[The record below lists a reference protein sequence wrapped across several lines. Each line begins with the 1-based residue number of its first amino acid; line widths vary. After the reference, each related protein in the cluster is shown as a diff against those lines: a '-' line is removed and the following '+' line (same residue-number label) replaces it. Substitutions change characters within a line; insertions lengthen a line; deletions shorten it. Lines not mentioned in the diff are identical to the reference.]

1 MCAAQLWGSSHAQ
14 KLSFSR
20 GSEGGKKENLKGW
33 GNPFFLEKSNTNMQ
47 KCKIMQL
54 DVKIRLKQNFPGDRK
69 MQKVQKMRRT
79 FFHALRK
86 ITLLSTDSGKKG
98 WACKNR
104 KLGFVTFQN
113 IINVSERF
121 KIFLTKK

>member
-33 GNPFFLEKSNTNMQ
+33 GNPFFSGKTQ
-47 KCKIMQL
+47 YKHA
-54 DVKIRLKQNFPGDRK
+54 K
-69 MQKVQKMRRT
+69 MQNNATRCKNTFKTKFSGGQENAKSAKMRCT
-79 FFHALRK
+79 FFPALRK

-98 WACKNR
+98 WACKKR
-104 KLGFVTFQN
+104 KLGFVTF
-113 IINVSERF
+113 
-121 KIFLTKK
+121 